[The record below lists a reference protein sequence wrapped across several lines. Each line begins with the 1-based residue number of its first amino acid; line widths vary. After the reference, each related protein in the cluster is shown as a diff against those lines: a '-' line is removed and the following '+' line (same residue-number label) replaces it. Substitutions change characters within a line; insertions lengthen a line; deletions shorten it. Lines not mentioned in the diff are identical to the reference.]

1 MKRFGMKFS
10 AMTVAIVCLGVL
22 ASTLLAAPPSWK
34 WRVDVIPAA
43 GTNEVTMYA
52 SAGGQ
57 VEWVRWNRI
66 DAASSNCTSVVTLVS
81 GADGWATPLGT
92 LAVSNASAAVS
103 AATGS
108 AAATN
113 GQWRTGDTLTV
124 TSAGVTNGTV
134 AVGYWYYE

>member
-10 AMTVAIVCLGVL
+10 ATTVAIVCLGVL
-22 ASTLLAAPPSWK
+22 ASTVLAAPPAWK

-43 GTNEVTMYA
+43 GTNEVTMFV

-66 DAASSNCTSVVTLVS
+66 DAASSNCASVVTLVS
-81 GADGWATPLGT
+81 AADDWETALGT
-92 LAVSNASAAVS
+92 LAVSNASAVVS

-113 GQWRTGDTLTV
+113 GQWRTGDKITV

>member
-10 AMTVAIVCLGVL
+10 ATAVAIVCLGVL

-52 SAGGQ
+52 SEGGQ

-66 DAASSNCTSVVTLVS
+66 DAASSNCASVVTLVS

>member
-1 MKRFGMKFS
+1 MKRLGMKLS
-10 AMTVAIVCLGVL
+10 AMSIAIVALIVL
-22 ASTLLAAPPSWK
+22 AHTVLAAPPAWK

-66 DAASSNCTSVVTLVS
+66 DAASSNCASVVTLVS